1 MLKKIL
7 FAIGLAVVVSLLVP
21 DHFANAKTQGHDMC
35 LAWVK
40 KGVATLDCTHNYTIH
55 KKIGSNKY
63 LVRDKKTNRLL
74 FVCNNQKNVL
84 VDCKRY

>member
-7 FAIGLAVVVSLLVP
+7 FAIGMAVVISLLVP
-21 DHFANAKTQGHDMC
+21 DFSNARTQSPDMC

-55 KKIGSNKY
+55 KKIGSTKY
-63 LVRDKKTNRLL
+63 LVRDKKTNRIL
-74 FVCNNQKNVL
+74 FICNNQKNVL
-84 VDCKRY
+84 VNCKRF